1 MRKISDDE
9 FREYLEIK
17 KFMNEVPGEA
27 KNKKITRQLSMD
39 QLDGIRAARGDQEFA
54 MFMNEMQARKEREDK

>member
-9 FREYLEIK
+9 FREYLEFK

-27 KNKKITRQLSMD
+27 KNKKIVAGVLAI
-39 QLDGIRAARGDQEFA
+39 LLGFP
-54 MFMNEMQARKEREDK
+54 